1 MPRGAYIKALMGLA
15 SSVIDHASLL
25 DQMLSES
32 QILIKES
39 PLQEHLAKVLIAELV
54 WGKGALPGESK
65 PVRAVVK
72 HKSFFRGDT
81 SFEKQPQKKVRPFYD
96 RMVFFWVIIVDPA

>member
-1 MPRGAYIKALMGLA
+1 MTEGKGETFCHSVKVPRLYKVCAAILQQFQAKKGSLKSLVYGARKKHPNIKALMGLA

-54 WGKGALPGESK
+54 WGKG
-65 PVRAVVK
+65 
-72 HKSFFRGDT
+72 
-81 SFEKQPQKKVRPFYD
+81 
-96 RMVFFWVIIVDPA
+96 